1 MLPLLLA
8 VAVALA
14 GPQDFEI
21 VPTDDDLVRE
31 TQARSRELLEHY
43 RRDARYVYM
52 GRIQAVSRIRDG
64 AIPHDEAQVA
74 VEEAFRGRQRKSVVT
89 IRVPVLD
96 PTPEIRSQPD
106 LPQPAKAYAP
116 PAVVGHRVLVFVD
129 KDGWILDGDAL
140 YVVAGP
146 LAWRSTEAGRF
157 MRPDQDRDWWDELT
171 PGAEWVRLELTEVRS
186 TFQLRQ
192 RRTGRR

>member
-8 VAVALA
+8 AAVALA
-14 GPQDFEI
+14 GPQDFEF

-31 TQARSRELLEHY
+31 TQARATQLLEHY

-52 GRIQAVSRIRDG
+52 GRIQAVNRIGDDT
-64 AIPHDEAQVA
+64 IPHDEAQVA
-74 VEEAFRGRQRKSVVT
+74 VEEAFRGRLRTSLVS

-96 PTPEIRSQPD
+96 DTLETPSRPD
-106 LPQPAKAYAP
+106 QPQPAKAYAP

-157 MRPDQDRDWWDELT
+157 MRPDQDRDWWDQLT

-186 TFQLRQ
+186 TFQRRPQ
-192 RRTGRR
+192 RTRRR

>member
-8 VAVALA
+8 AAVALA
-14 GPQDFEI
+14 GPPDFEI

-31 TQARSRELLEHY
+31 TQAQARQLLEHY

-52 GRIQAVSRIRDG
+52 GRVQAVSRIKDG
-64 AIPHDEAQVA
+64 NVLHDEAQVA
-74 VEEAFRGRQRKSVVT
+74 VEETFRGRQRKSVVS
-89 IRVPVLD
+89 IRVPVLAD
-96 PTPEIRSQPD
+96 TPETPSQPD
-106 LPQPAKAYAP
+106 LLQPAKAYTP

-129 KDGWILDGDAL
+129 RDGWILDGDAL

-157 MRPDQDRDWWDELT
+157 MRPDQDRDWWDQLT
-171 PGAEWVRLELTEVRS
+171 PGAEWIRLELTEVRN
-186 TFQLRQ
+186 TFPHRT